1 MDNAE
6 ALRSII
12 CMNNLS
18 LNTVNGDTI
27 ERRVSSTTNRR
38 NIYNTDA
45 DNIGI
50 TPASTTPSITKE
62 ERMISSGIMKYSSR
76 RFFIIILFIH

>member
-12 CMNNLS
+12 CMKNLS

-38 NIYNTDA
+38 KIYNTDA

-50 TPASTTPSITKE
+50 TPASTTPSIAKE

>member
-6 ALRSII
+6 TLRSII
-12 CMNNLS
+12 CMKNLS

-45 DNIGI
+45 DNVGI
-50 TPASTTPSITKE
+50 TPASTTPSIAKE